1 MESIAIIGIGC
12 RFPGAD
18 SPEAFWQLLHHGI
31 DSISEVPA
39 DRWSIDAFY
48 DPEPA
53 TPGKMNTR
61 YGGFL
66 EQVDGFEPGF
76 FGISPREAER
86 MDPQQRL
93 ILEVSWEALE
103 NAGVVPSSLSGSR
116 TGVFIGIGN
125 YDYGILT
132 SKNRDRINAYDGTGN
147 SLGIAAN
154 RLSYLLNL
162 RGPSLAIETACSSSL
177 VAVHLACRSLQ
188 NADSDLCLVG
198 AVSLM
203 LSPEQ
208 TITYSQARMMA
219 SDGRCKT
226 FDADAD
232 GYVRG
237 EGCGIVALKRLTDAI
252 RDGDNIQAV
261 IRGSAINQ
269 DGLSNGLTAPN
280 GPSQQAVIRQAL
292 ENAGVEP
299 AQISYV
305 EAHGTGTSLGDPIEV
320 RSLKAVL
327 TQGRSLEQPCLIG
340 SVKTNIGHLE
350 AAAGMASLLKVV
362 LSLQHQKIPPNLHLK
377 KLNPYIG
384 LDGTPFAI
392 PTEIQPWDA
401 TRRFAGISSFGFGGT
416 NAHLILEEAPAN
428 FDLPPKNDGLWVM
441 GETPEDLSNSTLE
454 RSFHLLTLSAKS
466 EQALSEL
473 AQRYVD
479 FLAPHPE
486 ISLANVCFTANTGRS
501 QFEHRLA
508 VVAKSQS
515 QLRSSLSAFVTKTEA
530 TGLVSGQARSK
541 RPKIAFLFTGQGS
554 QYVGM
559 GKQLYEHSPVFRAEI
574 DRCAQI
580 LDTQLDKSLL
590 SILDSSLIDQ
600 TAYTQP
606 ALFALEYAL
615 FQLWKSWGIA
625 PSVVMGHSVGEYV
638 AACVAGVFSLED
650 GLKLIA
656 ARGRLMQQL
665 PQSGQ
670 MVAVMAT
677 LPEVTAAIKLYE
689 NEVTIA
695 AINGPRSIVISGT
708 TSAVTYVV
716 ADLEAQGV
724 KTKTLQVSHAFHSP
738 LMTPMLAEFEQ
749 VANQVTYSVPQVP
762 IVSNL
767 TGQLVKEEIATPE
780 YWCRHILSTVHFAS
794 SMETLAQHLTEVFVE
809 IGPKPI
815 LLGMGRQCI
824 PDTGQKWLPS
834 LRPGEEDWQQ
844 LFSCLAQ
851 LFIQGVAV
859 HWQGVDRDYQRRRI
873 ALPSYPFQRQRYW
886 FGPNEVQTTS
896 EVTQTSIV
904 NWLEHGDIEQLTTEV
919 ISELTVEEARHLP
932 KLLEVLVKQH
942 QQQSKV
948 ESIKDLLYQVEWQIA
963 ARDNAKHF
971 RSSSDRS
978 EITKTSGNWLIFC
991 DSAKRF
997 SPKGYRQGVGQSL
1010 VELLGQ
1016 NCLLVYP
1023 GEFYQQEEAGVWS
1036 INPSSP
1042 DDYKRL
1048 LAELAASELPLQ
1060 RVVHLW
1066 SLEATQSELS
1076 LSDLEQAQTWGCESV
1091 LHLVQALADD
1101 FNKPQLWLVTQGAMP
1116 IDTTPAVAQAPL
1128 WGLGKVVALEHPE
1141 IWGGMVDLA
1150 PTPEN
1155 QAAAL
1160 LAEIWDS
1167 QGEDH
1172 LALRSGKRYVA
1183 RLVPAER
1190 ETRKVAFRSNG
1201 TYLITGGLGA
1211 LGLKV
1216 AAWLVKQ
1223 GVRHLVLTG
1232 RRGVSIQAQET
1243 IGSMEQAGAKVIVAQ
1258 ADVCDSQ
1265 NMARL
1270 FAEIETSMPK
1280 LQGVFHT
1287 AGVVGYQVMQD
1298 MDRQTFES
1306 VLRPKVLGAWIL
1318 HQLTQNMQLD
1328 FFVGFSSIA
1337 SVWGSKGQAHYAAAN
1352 QFLDVLASYR
1362 QKLGLAGSS
1371 VNWGPWA
1378 NGGMASD
1385 EAQQWL
1391 SRMGV
1396 NLLPPLQAL
1405 TALGVLLQGTQTVVA
1420 DVDWTRFKGI
1430 YEARGKRSLLEKIKL
1445 PEKSEPKQEKSDISQ
1460 KLAAAN
1466 ERSRVSILTAYLQ
1479 AEVAK
1484 VLGMES
1490 QPEIQRGFFDLGMD
1504 SLMAVELKE
1513 RLEVSFG
1520 ASLPATLVFES
1531 PNIQALAEY
1540 LGSEVLGWQSLVIP
1554 LIPQEDTETLSQIE
1568 ELSEDEV
1575 AASIIERLAKLE
1587 SLVRG
1592 H

>member
-12 RFPGAD
+12 RFPGAN
-18 SPEAFWQLLHHGI
+18 SPEAFWQLLHQGI

-39 DRWSIDAFY
+39 SRWSIDAFY

-66 EQVDGFEPGF
+66 EQVDEFDPGF

-125 YDYGILT
+125 YDYGILM
-132 SKNRDRINAYDGTGN
+132 SKNPDQINAYDGTGN

-177 VAVHLACRSLQ
+177 VAVHLACQSLQ
-188 NADSDLCLVG
+188 NAESDLCLVG

-226 FDADAD
+226 FDANAD

-261 IRGSAINQ
+261 IKGSAINQ

-292 ENAGVEP
+292 EKAEVEP

-327 TQGRSLEQPCLIG
+327 TQGRSLNQPCLIG

-362 LSLQHQKIPPNLHLK
+362 LSLQHQKIPPHLHLQ

-384 LDGTPFAI
+384 LDGTPFGI

-401 TRRFAGISSFGFGGT
+401 IQRFAGISSFGFGGT
-416 NAHLILEEAPAN
+416 NAHLILAEAPAN
-428 FDLPPKNDGLWVM
+428 FELPPKDNGLWVV
-441 GETPEDLSNSTLE
+441 GETPEDLSNSKE

-466 EQALSEL
+466 EQALSAL
-473 AQRYVD
+473 VQRYED
-479 FLAPHPE
+479 FLAVHPE
-486 ISLANVCFTANTGRS
+486 ISLADVCFTANTGRS

-508 VVAKSQS
+508 VVAKSIT
-515 QLRSSLSAFVTKTEA
+515 QLRSSLAAFVAKTA
-530 TGLVSGQARSK
+530 TTGLVTGQAQNK
-541 RPKIAFLFTGQGS
+541 RTKIAFLFTGQGS

-590 SILDSSLIDQ
+590 SILDSALIDQ

-615 FQLWKSWGIA
+615 FQLWKSWGIT
-625 PSVVMGHSVGEYV
+625 PTLVMGHSVGEYV

-656 ARGRLMQQL
+656 ARGRLMQKL

-677 LPEVTAAIKLYE
+677 LPEVTAAIKIYE

-724 KTKTLQVSHAFHSP
+724 KTKALQVSHAFHSP
-738 LMTPMLAEFEQ
+738 LMMPMLADFEQ
-749 VANQVTYSVPQVP
+749 VANEVTYAVPQVP
-762 IVSNL
+762 LVSNL

-794 SMETLAQHLTEVFVE
+794 SMETLAQQETEVFVE

-824 PDTGQKWLPS
+824 PDSGQKWLPS
-834 LRPGEEDWQQ
+834 LRSGEEDWQQ
-844 LFSCLAQ
+844 LLASLAQ
-851 LFIQGVAV
+851 MFIRGVAV
-859 HWQGVDRDYQRRRI
+859 DWQGVDRYQRRRI
-873 ALPSYPFQRQRYW
+873 ALPTYPFQRQRYW
-886 FGPNEVQTTS
+886 FGHNQAQSPTPEVI
-896 EVTQTSIV
+896 QTSIV
-904 NWLEHGDIEQLTTEV
+904 NCLQQGDTEQLTTQLL
-919 ISELTVEEARHLP
+919 SELTVEEARYLP

-948 ESIKDLLYQVEWQIA
+948 VSIKDWLYQVEWQLS
-963 ARDNAKHF
+963 ARDSK
-971 RSSSDRS
+971 
-978 EITKTSGNWLIFC
+978 EVTKTSGNWLIFC
-991 DSAKRF
+991 D
-997 SPKGYRQGVGQSL
+997 RQGVGHSL
-1010 VELLGQ
+1010 IELLQGQ

-1023 GEFYQQEEAGVWS
+1023 GETYQQEGVDVWS

-1042 DDYKRL
+1042 DDYKRF
-1048 LAELAASELPLQ
+1048 LAELTTSGLPLQ

-1066 SLEATQSELS
+1066 SLEANQSKLT

-1091 LHLVQALADD
+1091 LHLVQALVDD
-1101 FNKPQLWLVTQGAMP
+1101 VNKPQLWLVTQGAMP
-1116 IDTTPAVAQAPL
+1116 VDTTPCSVAQAPV

-1155 QAAAL
+1155 QGAAL

-1172 LALRSGKRYVA
+1172 VALRSGKRYVA
-1183 RLVPAER
+1183 RLVPTAP
-1190 ETRKVAFRSNG
+1190 ETRSASFDSNR

-1216 AAWLVKQ
+1216 ANWLVKL
-1223 GVRHLVLTG
+1223 GVRYLVLTG
-1232 RRGVSIQAQET
+1232 RRGVSIQAKAT
-1243 IGSMEQAGAKVIVAQ
+1243 IASMEQAGAKVVIAQ
-1258 ADVCDSQ
+1258 ADVCDTDD
-1265 NMARL
+1265 MARL
-1270 FAEIETSMPK
+1270 FAEIATSMPK

-1298 MDRQTFES
+1298 MSRQTFES

-1328 FFVGFSSIA
+1328 FFVSFSSIA

-1352 QFLDVLASYR
+1352 GFLDALAHYR
-1362 QKLGLAGSS
+1362 QKLGLAGLS

-1378 NGGMASD
+1378 EGGMASD
-1385 EAQQWL
+1385 EARQWL
-1391 SRMGV
+1391 SRIGV
-1396 NLLPPLQAL
+1396 NPLPPEQAL
-1405 TALGVLLQGTQTVVA
+1405 TALGVLLQGKPQAVVA
-1420 DVDWTRFKGI
+1420 DVDWTQFKGI
-1430 YEARGKRSLLEKIKL
+1430 YEATGSSFLEKIQL
-1445 PEKSEPKQEKSDISQ
+1445 PQKTESKPEKSDISH
-1460 KLAAAN
+1460 KLVAAT
-1466 ERSRVSILTAYLQ
+1466 ESDRILILTAYLQ

-1513 RLEVSFG
+1513 RLEVSFDTK
-1520 ASLPATLVFES
+1520 LPATLVFES

-1540 LGSEVLGWQSLVIP
+1540 LGSEILGWLSIVIP
-1554 LIPQEDTETLSQIE
+1554 FVSNVDVQT
-1568 ELSEDEV
+1568 
-1575 AASIIERLAKLE
+1575 
-1587 SLVRG
+1587 
-1592 H
+1592 

>member
-1 MESIAIIGIGC
+1 
-12 RFPGAD
+12 
-18 SPEAFWQLLHHGI
+18 
-31 DSISEVPA
+31 
-39 DRWSIDAFY
+39 
-48 DPEPA
+48 
-53 TPGKMNTR
+53 
-61 YGGFL
+61 
-66 EQVDGFEPGF
+66 
-76 FGISPREAER
+76 
-86 MDPQQRL
+86 
-93 ILEVSWEALE
+93 
-103 NAGVVPSSLSGSR
+103 
-116 TGVFIGIGN
+116 
-125 YDYGILT
+125 
-132 SKNRDRINAYDGTGN
+132 
-147 SLGIAAN
+147 
-154 RLSYLLNL
+154 
-162 RGPSLAIETACSSSL
+162 
-177 VAVHLACRSLQ
+177 
-188 NADSDLCLVG
+188 
-198 AVSLM
+198 
-203 LSPEQ
+203 
-208 TITYSQARMMA
+208 
-219 SDGRCKT
+219 
-226 FDADAD
+226 
-232 GYVRG
+232 
-237 EGCGIVALKRLTDAI
+237 
-252 RDGDNIQAV
+252 
-261 IRGSAINQ
+261 
-269 DGLSNGLTAPN
+269 
-280 GPSQQAVIRQAL
+280 
-292 ENAGVEP
+292 
-299 AQISYV
+299 
-305 EAHGTGTSLGDPIEV
+305 
-320 RSLKAVL
+320 
-327 TQGRSLEQPCLIG
+327 
-340 SVKTNIGHLE
+340 
-350 AAAGMASLLKVV
+350 
-362 LSLQHQKIPPNLHLK
+362 
-377 KLNPYIG
+377 
-384 LDGTPFAI
+384 
-392 PTEIQPWDA
+392 
-401 TRRFAGISSFGFGGT
+401 
-416 NAHLILEEAPAN
+416 
-428 FDLPPKNDGLWVM
+428 
-441 GETPEDLSNSTLE
+441 
-454 RSFHLLTLSAKS
+454 
-466 EQALSEL
+466 
-473 AQRYVD
+473 
-479 FLAPHPE
+479 
-486 ISLANVCFTANTGRS
+486 
-501 QFEHRLA
+501 
-508 VVAKSQS
+508 
-515 QLRSSLSAFVTKTEA
+515 
-530 TGLVSGQARSK
+530 
-541 RPKIAFLFTGQGS
+541 
-554 QYVGM
+554 
-559 GKQLYEHSPVFRAEI
+559 
-574 DRCAQI
+574 
-580 LDTQLDKSLL
+580 
-590 SILDSSLIDQ
+590 
-600 TAYTQP
+600 
-606 ALFALEYAL
+606 
-615 FQLWKSWGIA
+615 
-625 PSVVMGHSVGEYV
+625 
-638 AACVAGVFSLED
+638 
-650 GLKLIA
+650 
-656 ARGRLMQQL
+656 MQQL

-677 LPEVTAAIKLYE
+677 LPQVTAAIKIYE

-724 KTKTLQVSHAFHSP
+724 KTKALQVSHAFHSP

-794 SMETLAQHLTEVFVE
+794 SMETLAQQGTEVFVE

-859 HWQGVDRDYQRRRI
+859 DWQGVDRDYQRRRI
-873 ALPSYPFQRQRYW
+873 ALPTYPFQRQRYW
-886 FGPNEVQTTS
+886 FGHNEVQTTS

-904 NWLEHGDIEQLTTEV
+904 NWLQHGDTEQLTTEV

-932 KLLEVLVKQH
+932 KLLEVLIKQH

-948 ESIKDLLYQVEWQIA
+948 ESIKDLLYQVEWQLA
-963 ARDNAKHF
+963 TRE
-971 RSSSDRS
+971 RP
-978 EITKTSGNWLIFC
+978 EITQTNGNWLIFC
-991 DSAKRF
+991 D
-997 SPKGYRQGVGQSL
+997 RQGVGQSL
-1010 VELLGQ
+1010 VELLSQ
-1016 NCLLVYP
+1016 SCLLVYP
-1023 GEFYQQEEAGVWS
+1023 GEFYQQEAAGVWS

-1066 SLEATQSELS
+1066 SLEATQSELTV
-1076 LSDLEQAQTWGCESV
+1076 SDLEQAQTWGCESV
-1091 LHLVQALADD
+1091 LYLVQALFNDV
-1101 FNKPQLWLVTQGAMP
+1101 NKPQLWLVTQGAMP
-1116 IDTTPAVAQAPL
+1116 IDTIPAVAQAPL

-1160 LAEIWDS
+1160 LAEIRDS

-1298 MDRQTFES
+1298 MERQTFES

-1328 FFVGFSSIA
+1328 FFVSFSSIA

-1352 QFLDVLASYR
+1352 GFLDVLAGYR

-1396 NLLPPLQAL
+1396 NLLPPEQAL

-1430 YEARGKRSLLEKIKL
+1430 YEARGKRSLLEKIQL
-1445 PEKSEPKQEKSDISQ
+1445 PEKSESKPEKSDISQ

-1466 ERSRVSILTAYLQ
+1466 ESDRVSILTAYLQ

-1540 LGSEVLGWQSLVIP
+1540 LGSEVLGWHSLIIPVIP
-1554 LIPQEDTETLSQIE
+1554 HEDTETLSQIE